1 MTGPSDDNTLFARSL
16 GIIPGEIRF
25 RCLKIVVALSAAYA
39 ALWLLGFQKLFL
51 YDAEGIATLIQI
63 IGTLYSVL
71 YAFATYVIW
80 GQFSSVESGI
90 LKESGALKDLLLF
103 SAPLKEATREPVIRA
118 VKSYA
123 RAVVDSEWRALAIG
137 ETSEKT
143 DRLFY
148 DVIGSI
154 TSLKADGDS
163 ERAVY
168 ERLLDIANMAS
179 AHRDERLSV
188 SVKRMPRTL
197 FLFVSVTACT
207 ILLLLLFYPF
217 RNLGLGIAAVAIIST
232 LLFFA
237 HFVVSDLDNPF
248 QGTWN
253 VSSKAFEELI
263 HKFR

>member
-1 MTGPSDDNTLFARSL
+1 MLH
-16 GIIPGEIRF
+16 
-25 RCLKIVVALSAAYA
+25 
-39 ALWLLGFQKLFL
+39 
-51 YDAEGIATLIQI
+51 
-63 IGTLYSVL
+63 
-71 YAFATYVIW
+71 AFATYVIW
-80 GQFSSVESGI
+80 GQFSSVENEI

-103 SAPLKEATREPVIRA
+103 SNPLKEAAREPVVRS

-123 RAVVDSEWRALAIG
+123 RAVVDSEWRALADG
-137 ETSEKT
+137 APAEKT

-148 DVIGSI
+148 DVIGSV
-154 TSLKADGDS
+154 TGLKTGDES
-163 ERAVY
+163 ERVVH
-168 ERLLDIANMAS
+168 ERLLDIANQAS

-217 RNLGLGIAAVAIIST
+217 RNLGLGIVAVAITSA

-237 HFVVSDLDNPF
+237 HFVLRDLDNPF

-253 VSSKAFEELI
+253 VSSSAFEELI